1 LVPESIVN
9 ENISADARINALRG
23 MGVAGAANAAAAAG
37 YAAVTERYRELYW
50 SVPGPQL
57 YEAAC
62 GHVRLGVGLLQAG
75 GGSAARA
82 ADLADAVAR
91 SAMLAGRIAFFD
103 LQAPEDS
110 AWYYEIGV
118 AAAHEAGDP
127 ALAAAVLA
135 HHAFIP
141 AYAGRRE
148 PARALIEQAQAMINP
163 DFSALQKSWLWAVA
177 SEIEAKLGAGQA
189 AVTAAGRAQEALG
202 QDPTGV
208 TEGSD
213 TARMSDDVNTQGTI
227 DNTRSDRGDAGRTTA
242 GTEIATDGEI
252 PGWLD
257 FFDGGRLAGFLGF
270 AHLSAGAPEP
280 AYAALRQS
288 LDALPAAAVK
298 QQAVVLADLAAAA
311 LATNEVEHCTS
322 LLDQALGIV
331 TDHWYATAMRRIQG
345 VHSTLVP
352 FKSVRMVREFDER
365 LAVFRDALPESP

>member
-1 LVPESIVN
+1 MN
-9 ENISADARINALRG
+9 ENISADARISALRG

-82 ADLADAVAR
+82 ADLAGAVAR

-103 LQAPEDS
+103 LQAPQDS

-148 PARALIEQAQAMINP
+148 PARALIGQAQAMINP
-163 DFSALQKSWLWAVA
+163 DFSALQKSWMWAVA

-189 AVTAAGRAQEALG
+189 AVAAAGRAREALG
-202 QDPTGV
+202 QDAAGV
-208 TEGSD
+208 AEGSD
-213 TARMSDDVNTQGTI
+213 TARMSDDISTQSTI
-227 DNTRSDRGDAGRTTA
+227 NAQSYADDASRSTA
-242 GTEIATDGEI
+242 GTEIAADGEV

-270 AHLSAGAPEP
+270 AHLSAGAPGP
-280 AYAALRQS
+280 AYAALQQS

-298 QQAVVLADLAAAA
+298 QRAVVLADLAAAA
-311 LATNEVEHCTS
+311 LATDEVEHCAS

-331 TDHWYATAMRRIQG
+331 TDHWYATAMRRIQA
-345 VHSTLVP
+345 VHGALVP
-352 FKSVRMVREFDER
+352 YKSVRTVREFDER
-365 LAVFRDALPESP
+365 LAVFRDALPENA